1 MLGMG
6 SRTWLPS
13 PRQQGAL
20 VAMVINVG
28 EAGQPGQKPPHSPSA
43 LPPNSL
49 GVILRHIPLILFLK
63 GLWRGEGSPFC
74 VGLSLLSPSPLWPPF
89 NPR

>member
-1 MLGMG
+1 MG

-28 EAGQPGQKPPHSPSA
+28 EAGQPGQKPPHSPQPSSQFPWDVTETHSINFSSERPLEGRRVSFLCGALSA
-43 LPPNSL
+43 
-49 GVILRHIPLILFLK
+49 
-63 GLWRGEGSPFC
+63 
-74 VGLSLLSPSPLWPPF
+74 PPF
-89 NPR
+89 LFGLLLTPDNP

>member
-20 VAMVINVG
+20 VAMVINVR
-28 EAGQPGQKPPHSPSA
+28 EAGQRDKSPHIPLSPPPD
-43 LPPNSL
+43 SL
-49 GVILRHIPLILFLK
+49 GMLLRHIPLILFLK

-74 VGLSLLSPSPLWPPF
+74 AGLSLLPPF
-89 NPR
+89 SLASF